1 MGGKYNLTEGGF
13 LAVMEIDFGRYFS
26 AQAREEWRGIKF
38 ANAGQNLTFLERRKF
53 QLQFEIAA
61 DRVDDKTIGKN
72 LICFMT
78 SSRPFGK
85 RRS

>member
-1 MGGKYNLTEGGF
+1 
-13 LAVMEIDFGRYFS
+13 MEMDCGRDFS
-26 AQAREEWRGIKF
+26 AQAREEWWGIKL
-38 ANAGQNLTFLERRKF
+38 ANAGQNLTFLEWRKF
-53 QLQFEIAA
+53 PLEFEVPLI
-61 DRVDDKTIGKN
+61 VWMPKMIVKN